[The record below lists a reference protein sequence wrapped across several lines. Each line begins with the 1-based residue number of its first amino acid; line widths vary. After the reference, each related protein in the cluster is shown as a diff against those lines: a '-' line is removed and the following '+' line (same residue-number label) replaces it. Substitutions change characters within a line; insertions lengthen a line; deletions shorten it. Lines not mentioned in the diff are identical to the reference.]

1 MQGMI
6 KPISKA
12 SASLALAGALAF
24 SVCGSAMAADWDFA
38 TTWPDGNFHTK
49 NARVFAEEVAK
60 VTEGR
65 VNITVHS
72 GGSLGFKGPEMLAV
86 IRDGLVPIGD
96 VYISQQVGE
105 EPILGI
111 ESIPY
116 LVGSYDELKEL
127 HAYFRPIVEDIAA
140 EYNQKVLYMVPWPA
154 PGIYTK
160 VEAATL
166 DDLQGIKIRTYNKT
180 TTQLFNAIGMTSVQ
194 LPWGEVVPSLAA
206 GTIDGVTTSAS
217 SGVDGKFWEFLQYFY
232 PTGHVWSSDAITVNL
247 DAWNDLSP
255 EDQAA
260 IEQLAMDLEPQFWEV
275 SRSEDAEKLKILN
288 DNGLAT
294 GEVTAEML
302 EAMRTA
308 TADQIT
314 TFLEATPEAKPVLDE
329 FFAAT
334 GRK

>member
-1 MQGMI
+1 MTGLM
-6 KPISKA
+6 KSAGRSLVTAAAFAFVA
-12 SASLALAGALAF
+12 SAPAL
-24 SVCGSAMAADWDFA
+24 AADWDMPVA
-38 TTWPDGNFHTK
+38 WPDGNFHTK

-65 VNITVHS
+65 VTITVHA
-72 GGSLGFKGPEMLAV
+72 GGSLGFKGPEMLSV
-86 IRDGLVPIGD
+86 VRDGLAPIGD
-96 VYISQQVGE
+96 VYLSQQVGE

-116 LVGSYDELKEL
+116 LVSSYEELRKL
-127 HAYFRPIVEDIAA
+127 HEHFRPVVEEVAA

-160 VEAATL
+160 VKATKL
-166 DDLQGIKIRTYNKT
+166 EDLSGVKIRTYNKT
-180 TTQLFNAIGMTSVQ
+180 TTELFNAIGMTAVQ

-217 SGVDGKFWEFLQYFY
+217 SGVDGKFWEFLKYFY

-247 DAWNDLSP
+247 DAWSDLS
-255 EDQAA
+255 EADRAS
-260 IEQLAMDLEPQFWEV
+260 IEKLAMELEPTFWEV

-288 DNGLAT
+288 DNGLQT
-294 GEVTAEML
+294 GVVTDEML
-302 EAMRTA
+302 SAMREA
-308 TADQIT
+308 TADQVSS
-314 TFLEATPEAKPVLDE
+314 FLEATPEAKPTLDA
-329 FFAAT
+329 FFAAM